1 MRGAGSRHWSLGAS
15 SSREPKADGGSLKC
29 SHLRRQRQ
37 GGFWC
42 ILAGPGGVDGSRN
55 LSPNLSHQHVLAK
68 WQEGLSAWGHVWEGC
83 SVHSLPH
90 YMGFQIFTYVTIY
103 TGMSEGKQTTTS
115 RGTFKNRVT
124 IKILAPWLTSI
135 CGLIPSIQWE
145 QGKEYTTAR

>member
-55 LSPNLSHQHVLAK
+55 LSPKLSHQHVLAK
-68 WQEGLSAWGHVWEGC
+68 WQEWLSARGHVWEGC

-90 YMGFQIFTYVTIY
+90 YMGFQIFTYVTISDIY
-103 TGMSEGKQTTTS
+103 ICNYIYWDVRRETDHHFPWDFQKQLLL
-115 RGTFKNRVT
+115 RF
-124 IKILAPWLTSI
+124 WLL
-135 CGLIPSIQWE
+135 G
-145 QGKEYTTAR
+145 